1 MVNKNWTGFDFQDEM
16 TNIFKG
22 DLSCKRNQSIQ
33 IYFIMVR
40 VQFFFKYHSLKK

>member
-16 TNIFKG
+16 TNIKG

-40 VQFFFKYHSLKK
+40 VQSFFLNIIH